1 MRGNDLLEASADIM
15 VMDALTGNLMTKIF
29 SAYTTG
35 GSYESLG
42 YGYGPGIGE
51 GYDRV
56 VMIISRASGAPVIAG
71 AIQYATELLEN
82 DVLAVAA
89 REFEAANKAGFQE
102 ILAEIRD
109 SKKGAEAPK
118 TVTAP
123 PKEVVTYEIH
133 GIEVI
138 DLEDAASS
146 LWEKGMYA
154 ETGMGCTGPVIL
166 VSEANG
172 EAARKVLE
180 EKGYI
185 Q

>member
-1 MRGNDLLEASADIM
+1 MLFNIRSA
-15 VMDALTGNLMTKIF
+15 F
-29 SAYTTG
+29 S
-35 GSYESLG
+35 SL
-42 YGYGPGIGE
+42 
-51 GYDRV
+51 
-56 VMIISRASGAPVIAG
+56 
-71 AIQYATELLEN
+71 ELLEN
-82 DVLAVAA
+82 KVLEVSAK
-89 REFEAANKAGFQE
+89 EFEAANKAGFQE

-109 SKKGAEAPK
+109 SKKGSEAPK

-166 VSEANG
+166 VSDANAD
-172 EAARKVLE
+172 AARKILE